1 MNGQVDIANLLKDK
15 SELIKYLL
23 ETIENSDYNTN
34 GLLSMK
40 ERGFSTEGML
50 ENVLKVTAKQSQQI
64 KHIAL
69 IALLIAQSRDFDS
82 KVAEVMMKMGRGV
95 EALQTMMDAKLKK
108 K

>member
-82 KVAEVMMKMGRGV
+82 KVAEVMMKMGRGA
-95 EALQTMMDAKLKK
+95 EALQTMMDAKLKRK
-108 K
+108 